1 MIHVLESVLKIL
13 HFVTV
18 FQWIK
23 NANSEPKP
31 QNFISKTN
39 MVHLHS
45 FFWRQCSIYNGYF
58 RTKESSLKTSGFKK
72 LFQSLNQCKIT
83 FIGYSVNMIY
93 VHKLSFHKLKYDKK
107 DKNFKT
113 TWRLFSPF
121 WFWSQWPLPMRYV
134 TGVMILKITSTNIAR
149 LQKEITTDVVSVPK

>member
-1 MIHVLESVLKIL
+1 MHTQRSRVGYMIHVLESVLKML

-31 QNFISKTN
+31 QNLISKTN

-45 FFWRQCSIYNGYF
+45 LFWRECLIYNGYF

-72 LFQSLNQCKIT
+72 LFQSLNQCRIT
-83 FIGYSVNMIY
+83 FFGYSVNMIY
-93 VHKLSFHKLKYDKK
+93 RVATKFCYDTIDFLLSYGR
-107 DKNFKT
+107 NKT
-113 TWRLFSPF
+113 YW
-121 WFWSQWPLPMRYV
+121 LPCKVLLESFIIY
-134 TGVMILKITSTNIAR
+134 LS
-149 LQKEITTDVVSVPK
+149 